1 MDARSDTDF
10 AFFKELMN
18 SEHIDMDHDAI
29 VSELKKIAPSFT
41 ENKKYKEQK
50 QQQSE
55 EEEPEEQEEEEG
67 QEEPEEEGQDDQQES
82 EEQEDSDDQEE
93 VKREKPQDSR
103 SIFSDAVRKAD
114 AEGYPRT
121 PKSGLFSLPEYQP
134 LSKSNNIK
142 NSIKKAKSL
151 SQEPK
156 NAPKDGNVDIK
167 NLFSKT
173 AFIPDD
179 FTHINVEEEN
189 NNPNTRREKQELL
202 FQLLKKYPEESK
214 GQWSMSVPLFE
225 LKYELD
231 RREQYRAEQD
241 QILFMKELMKMILK
255 GIEVANKKFGP
266 FLELDG
272 WSNSVTTDMSR
283 YDRCMKALYHRYFK
297 RKQMNPAME
306 LMWLIVGSAIMWHL
320 HSKFL
325 GGTSSTS
332 TSTGTGKASETGTFN
347 NIHDIRPPPGTE
359 RFPFDEPGPSTNN
372 TNGINIGSI
381 LKLFTR

>member
-1 MDARSDTDF
+1 MDT
-10 AFFKELMN
+10 
-18 SEHIDMDHDAI
+18 
-29 VSELKKIAPSFT
+29 
-41 ENKKYKEQK
+41 
-50 QQQSE
+50 
-55 EEEPEEQEEEEG
+55 
-67 QEEPEEEGQDDQQES
+67 
-82 EEQEDSDDQEE
+82 
-93 VKREKPQDSR
+93 R

-114 AEGYPRT
+114 AERCAI
-121 PKSGLFSLPEYQP
+121 PEYQP
-134 LSKSNNIK
+134 KSKPLKPKLSGTTPRNQG
-142 NSIKKAKSL
+142 NSGNPENS
-151 SQEPK
+151 S
-156 NAPKDGNVDIK
+156 GNVDIK

-173 AFIPDD
+173 AYIPED
-179 FTHINVEEEN
+179 FTHINVDEEN
-189 NNPNTRREKQELL
+189 NNPNTRREKQEIL

-214 GQWSMSVPLFE
+214 GQWSMAVPLFE

-272 WSNSVTTDMSR
+272 WSNSITTDMSR

-306 LMWLIVGSAIMWHL
+306 LVWLIVGSAIMWHL

-325 GGTSSTS
+325 GGTQASTNNTKVPPTQS
-332 TSTGTGKASETGTFN
+332 FN

-359 RFPFDEPGPSTNN
+359 RFPFDEPGPSTGA
-372 TNGINIGSI
+372 NGINIGSI
-381 LKLFTR
+381 LKLFTK